1 MKITAKSWN
10 EYTKKLSQLNQK
22 AGTLMR
28 EYIGNHGTDDTKALM
43 DYAMA
48 LIQKYGEGSAELACQ
63 MYDSMAEMAG
73 VSLPAAEPAEVASY
87 KEVAKMVNAT
97 KESPLQMGRAV
108 SRMVKRA
115 GADTTLKNAIRD
127 KAEFAWV
134 PHGDT
139 CSFCITLA
147 SRGWQRA
154 SEDVLKGNHAEHIH
168 SNCDCEYAIR
178 FSKNT
183 DVEGYDPDKYLEQY
197 KNADGKNTQAKI
209 NAMRRENYA
218 KNKDS
223 INARKREL
231 YAEEKVEKKILQLA
245 KQGNTFVVKTDA
257 LYDYSRRIKPIEGYE
272 DIVSHGDPYSLVFI
286 DSRGIESNI
295 SAKEICDIIEQAG
308 VYKGGNIRLIA
319 CQTGAGEGIVPTYI
333 AKHFGIEVLAPTEI
347 VNVDFEGNMI
357 LADNV
362 EDARMG
368 IETGRWVLFNAKG
381 RVK

>member
-22 AGTLMR
+22 AGALMR
-28 EYIGNHGTDDTKALM
+28 EYIGNHGTDDTKAIM

-73 VSLPAAEPAEVASY
+73 VSLPSAEPAEVASY

-97 KESPLQMGRAV
+97 KESPLQMERAV

-178 FSKNT
+178 FSENT

-197 KNADGKNTQAKI
+197 KSAEGKNTQAKI

-231 YAEEKVEKKILQLA
+231 YQARKAIDEAGTEKTTGEGSVKARNRGKIGTDELLRYVGKPITEHDNQHVREWYVANVSDIPNQIDLSKPVIDQA
-245 KQGNTFVVKTDA
+245 KQAYALRTQYKHAARAAMADTETAKLLDEERQALTFEELLDRKMRCKGMTKDDAIKDILETASKTNNN
-257 LYDYSRRIKPIEGYE
+257 
-272 DIVSHGDPYSLVFI
+272 V
-286 DSRGIESNI
+286 N
-295 SAKEICDIIEQAG
+295 KE
-308 VYKGGNIRLIA
+308 
-319 CQTGAGEGIVPTYI
+319 
-333 AKHFGIEVLAPTEI
+333 FGL
-347 VNVDFEGNMI
+347 
-357 LADNV
+357 
-362 EDARMG
+362 
-368 IETGRWVLFNAKG
+368 
-381 RVK
+381 

>member
-22 AGTLMR
+22 AGALMR
-28 EYIGNHGTDDTKALM
+28 EYIGNHGTDDTKAIM

-73 VSLPAAEPAEVASY
+73 VSLPSAEPAEVASY

-97 KESPLQMGRAV
+97 KESPLQMERAV

-231 YAEEKVEKKILQLA
+231 YAEAYRRKTGEQGQEIIDKPTYNKLTSGFIKRGGIIIRGEDAKEHLE
-245 KQGNTFVVKTDA
+245 KQGAYASYMAGGNFAFIRDDA
-257 LYDYSRRIKPIEGYE
+257 TVSDVLEEMYHAEQDRKRMFSECPYDEIIIRREINAQEYLLSVAEKYK
-272 DIVSHGDPYSLVFI
+272 
-286 DSRGIESNI
+286 I
-295 SAKEICDIIEQAG
+295 SAKETKTTEQNL
-308 VYKGGNIRLIA
+308 VLYKKRLK
-319 CQTGAGEGIVPTYI
+319 ELL
-333 AKHFGIEVLAPTEI
+333 K
-347 VNVDFEGNMI
+347 N
-357 LADNV
+357 
-362 EDARMG
+362 
-368 IETGRWVLFNAKG
+368 KG
-381 RVK
+381 LEA

>member
-1 MKITAKSWN
+1 MRSLARGIPYAQRTTS
-10 EYTKKLSQLNQK
+10 K
-22 AGTLMR
+22 AFGEPLMV
-28 EYIGNHGTDDTKALM
+28 
-43 DYAMA
+43 A
-48 LIQKYGEGSAELACQ
+48 LIWDATNDKPLGKSRLNKPIRRLIQGYIRTMVNATIGLEFATSPQKYLLGVSDEQYDIPTENRFNQYVEGSAELVCQ
-63 MYDSMAEMAG
+63 MYDTMAEMAG
-73 VSLPAAEPAEVASY
+73 VSLPSAEPAEVASY

-97 KESPLQMGRAV
+97 KESPLQMERAV

-147 SRGWQRA
+147 SRGWKRA
-154 SEDVLKGNHAEHIH
+154 SADVLKGNHAEHIH

-197 KNADGKNTQAKI
+197 KSADGKNTQAKI

-231 YAEEKVEKKILQLA
+231 YAEEKETNYEKSSM
-245 KQGNTFVVKTDA
+245 N
-257 LYDYSRRIKPIEGYE
+257 
-272 DIVSHGDPYSLVFI
+272 
-286 DSRGIESNI
+286 
-295 SAKEICDIIEQAG
+295 
-308 VYKGGNIRLIA
+308 
-319 CQTGAGEGIVPTYI
+319 
-333 AKHFGIEVLAPTEI
+333 
-347 VNVDFEGNMI
+347 
-357 LADNV
+357 
-362 EDARMG
+362 
-368 IETGRWVLFNAKG
+368 
-381 RVK
+381 